1 VAWCLKIFGTA
12 AQKSAIYGE
21 GYARQASPGAQKSA
35 IPEKEII
42 IFALRKV
49 LFPGKA
55 WWELPGAYSFINN
68 IFKCIT
74 TEPKHPVQILFTLR
88 QHTNDSRTFT

>member
-1 VAWCLKIFGTA
+1 MSRFFCIMSHVPHVAWCLKIFGAA

-21 GYARQASPGAQKSA
+21 GYARQAGPGAQKSA
-35 IPEKEII
+35 IPEKEIA

-55 WWELPGAYSFINN
+55 WWELPLDA
-68 IFKCIT
+68 
-74 TEPKHPVQILFTLR
+74 VA
-88 QHTNDSRTFT
+88 

>member
-1 VAWCLKIFGTA
+1 MPGTQIFGAT

-21 GYARQASPGAQKSA
+21 GYARHASLGAQKSA
-35 IPEKEII
+35 IPEKEIV

-55 WWELPGAYSFINN
+55 WWELPGASY
-68 IFKCIT
+68 
-74 TEPKHPVQILFTLR
+74 FTGRSSACTLATPT
-88 QHTNDSRTFT
+88 QAGWALVFWSRKRVEAGAN